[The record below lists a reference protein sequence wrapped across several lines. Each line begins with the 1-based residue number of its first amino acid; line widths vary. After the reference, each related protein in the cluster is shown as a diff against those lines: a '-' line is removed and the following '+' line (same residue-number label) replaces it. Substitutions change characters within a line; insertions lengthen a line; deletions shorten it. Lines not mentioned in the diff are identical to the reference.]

1 MSRSESLHPPAAAD
15 LVGGGGT
22 PSELQLKMSRSILEY
37 LCRCGMNAGNHLT
50 EQELVD
56 EFRVS
61 RSPIRGALAYLAE
74 RGIVEQR
81 PNRGYFLKVSSHDL
95 GPHELELPETAEDRL
110 LDSIASEWF
119 ENKVPRSISEAEFR
133 RRYNLGRLAAS
144 RILFK
149 LSEDGIVKRNRGHG
163 WQFEAAL
170 NNDATRD
177 ESYVFRMAV
186 EPAAIRAS
194 TFELD
199 RGLAEM
205 SRRDHEM
212 ALQSS
217 PGRSSLR
224 TLSNIDAEFHRLI
237 GVSSR
242 NRFFLAAIE
251 RQNALRRVLKY
262 ASRSRER
269 VLESCAQHMDILA
282 ALDRDDREAAAEL
295 MRHHLESAHAIG
307 PWGQSGDAGRT
318 PWLTRPRTA
327 GDGGSTCDPP
337 GA

>member
-1 MSRSESLHPPAAAD
+1 MSRNESSHTRAAAD
-15 LVGGGGT
+15 PIGGGST
-22 PSELQLKMSRSILEY
+22 PSELQLKMSRSILQY
-37 LCRCGMNAGNHLT
+37 LCRRGMNAGNHLT

-81 PNRGYFLKVSSHDL
+81 PNRGFFLKVSSHEL
-95 GPHELELPETAEDRL
+95 GPEELELPETAEDRL

-119 ENKVPRSISEAEFR
+119 DNKVPRSISEAEFR

-170 NNDATRD
+170 NNEATRD
-177 ESYVFRMAV
+177 ESYAYRMAV
-186 EPAAIRAS
+186 EPAAIRS
-194 TFELD
+194 PTFELD

-217 PGRSSLR
+217 PARLSLR
-224 TLSNIDAEFHRLI
+224 TLTNIDAEFHRLI

-242 NRFFLAAIE
+242 NQFFLTAIE

-262 ASRSRER
+262 AAWLREHM
-269 VLESCAQHMDILA
+269 LELFTQHIGILA

-295 MRHHLESAHAIG
+295 MRDHLESSHAIG
-307 PWGQSGDAGRT
+307 PWSDSGD
-318 PWLTRPRTA
+318 TA
-327 GDGGSTCDPP
+327 
-337 GA
+337 